1 MLSCK
6 DNQPIPMVDPF
17 DCTPCESSYC
27 VPIEQ
32 GDTNTI
38 EVSLDEITENLITN
52 GDFASGTG
60 WTVGAAWSIGSGVA
74 HAVGVG
80 LPGSNLTKTID
91 STITA
96 GYYLVQFDLLNVDL
110 GTTTL
115 YVTIGGTQYD
125 LTGTGVL
132 AQTISLYYYLT
143 APSTNTIAFTIV
155 SGDLEVD
162 NVEVYKLS
170 SVQYEIKDCTT
181 DEVFYTNDD
190 NDGIAY
196 YKTSD
201 LAIYT
206 ETGLQFPSANNIAQ
220 QGYASVTLNWTEI
233 DLPDGCYCIC
243 FKDAG
248 LLGYEFIEN
257 GTFGSSA
264 NWDIVN
270 TGATGWSITAGVAR
284 HSNIAPPGADTI
296 SQTLVTPL
304 DADMCYNLEL
314 DIIAAGSWDLT
325 IKYDTATE
333 TNVAIG
339 AYLGSGNALNSVIA
353 LPANKAITVIHFIS
367 ETYQYDLD
375 NISIQADPECV
386 LCETTNCISL
396 REEWDTFATTR
407 KMCNI
412 LVTGTNANKA
422 FGFSAG
428 YSFTGRIFGVIRN
441 ASYPDIDN
449 TEYKDFTG
457 LKSLQYN
464 DNEKVSELQIAEVPQ
479 GVHDWFRLA
488 LRSQTLTFEI
498 AGETKTFIKKAG
510 DYTPNWR
517 KSSPNAPVIVEI
529 QEVQQVAS
537 NARNVS

>member
-1 MLSCK
+1 MSISCK
-6 DNQPIPMVDPF
+6 KNQPIPMVDPF

-38 EVSLDEITENLITN
+38 EVELTELTENLITN
-52 GDFASGTG
+52 GTFASASG
-60 WTVGAAWSIGSGVA
+60 WTLGANWTIGGGKA
-74 HAVGVG
+74 TFDG
-80 LPGSNLTKTID
+80 LGASALSRSTD
-91 STITA
+91 STLTE
-96 GYYLVQFDLLNVDL
+96 GYYLIKVDITLLNVDYLSLSISL
-110 GTTTL
+110 GGQGVFSTSGISTSGWTDRTYYFYGYIVPSNNTL
-115 YVTIGGTQYD
+115 SFIGGD
-125 LTGTGVL
+125 GFS
-132 AQTISLYYYLT
+132 IS
-143 APSTNTIAFTIV
+143 I
-155 SGDLEVD
+155 D
-162 NVEVYKLS
+162 NVEVYKFS

-190 NDGIAY
+190 NDGITY
-196 YKTSD
+196 FESGEMTDGSEYIEY
-201 LAIYT
+201 LA
-206 ETGLQFPSANNIAQ
+206 GF
-220 QGYASVTLNWTEI
+220 ASVILNWAEI
-233 DLPDGCYCIC
+233 GLPDGCYCIC
-243 FKDAG
+243 FKDAA

-284 HSNIAPPGADTI
+284 HSNIAPPGDDVI

-304 DADMCYNLEL
+304 VATMCYKLTY
-314 DIIAAGSWDLT
+314 DVTAGGFSDLT
-325 IKYDTATE
+325 ITGDTATE
-333 TNVAIG
+333 TGILLGTV
-339 AYLGSGNALNSVIA
+339 LGSGSYSGSIDISG
-353 LPANKAITVIHFIS
+353 KAITVVHFTAA
-367 ETYQYDLD
+367 TYQFDMD
-375 NISIQADPECV
+375 NVSIQADPECV

-396 REEWDTFATTR
+396 REDWDTFATTR

-464 DNEKVSELQIAEVPQ
+464 DNEKVQELQIAEVPQ

-498 AGETKTFIKKAG
+498 AGQTKNFIKKAG

-537 NARNVS
+537 NARNV